1 MIVCFAELIM
11 YFSEVKN
18 SVIFL
23 GFDFMKYFSGFL
35 FIERLKFKGHNW
47 QLGKIQILRKE
58 RKNIG
63 IQCEKRKKKKRMKG
77 KRRKIGHRRCTEEK
91 QPPRATSN
99 ENPYQITTRDIMEVG
114 RLHLEAQGY
123 YTRHHIAA
131 GSLTCWH
138 IFPTR

>member
-1 MIVCFAELIM
+1 M

-23 GFDFMKYFSGFL
+23 GFDFMKYFSSFL

-63 IQCEKRKKKKRMKG
+63 IQCEKRKKKWKER
-77 KRRKIGHRRCTEEK
+77 EEK
-91 QPPRATSN
+91 LVIDVAPKRNNLHAPPLMKTPIKSLPETSWKS
-99 ENPYQITTRDIMEVG
+99 EDCIWRLKDTTHAITLRQVL
-114 RLHLEAQGY
+114 LHVD
-123 YTRHHIAA
+123 TF
-131 GSLTCWH
+131 SLH
-138 IFPTR
+138 ARYFFPTSFY

>member
-1 MIVCFAELIM
+1 MIVCFADLIM
-11 YFSEVKN
+11 YFSGVKN
-18 SVIFL
+18 SAIFL
-23 GFDFMKYFSGFL
+23 GFDFKKYFSSFL

-63 IQCEKRKKKKRMKG
+63 IQCEKRKKKKNE
-77 KRRKIGHRRCTEEK
+77 RKEKKNWSSTLHRRDTT
-91 QPPRATSN
+91 PRATSN
-99 ENPYQITTRDIMEVG
+99 ENPYQITSRDIMEVG

>member
-23 GFDFMKYFSGFL
+23 GFDFMKYFSSFL

-63 IQCEKRKKKKRMKG
+63 IQCEKRKKKNE
-77 KRRKIGHRRCTEEK
+77 RKEKKNWSSTLHRRET
-91 QPPRATSN
+91 TS
-99 ENPYQITTRDIMEVG
+99 TRHLYWKPLSNHFQRHHEVG
-114 RLHLEAQGY
+114 RLHLEAEGY